1 MIGWRISH
9 YADLNG
15 LGGLRADGRWHH
27 AGRPIVYLADH
38 AASAM
43 LEMLVHSE
51 LRRLPASFQLLKVEL
66 PDNSLLD
73 LDPAA
78 LPPDWRARQEET
90 RTMGDDWL
98 AQSPSALLR
107 VPSALVMDGYNLL
120 LNPQHPDAARCRI
133 LQLIDAPL
141 DTRLRQP

>member
-1 MIGWRISH
+1 MIGWRISN

-27 AGRPIVYLADH
+27 AGRPVVYLADH

-51 LRRLPASFQLLKVEL
+51 LRALPARFQLLKVEL
-66 PDNSLLD
+66 PDEAILD

-78 LPPDWRARQEET
+78 LPDDWRARQQET
-90 RTMGDDWL
+90 RRIGDAWL
-98 AQSPSALLR
+98 ARAPSALLR
-107 VPSALVMDGYNLL
+107 VPSALAVDGWNLL

-133 LQLIDAPL
+133 ADVIAAPL
-141 DTRLRQP
+141 DGRLRPA